1 MTEFETAVC
10 GIPCRVRVT
19 EWEPYCPPV
28 LRADPD
34 DSSEEEGGHGTWE
47 ILDRN
52 GNPAAWLAAKATD
65 ADHAR
70 ITTELLAAINY
81 QEHYE

>member
-19 EWEPYCPPV
+19 EWEPYCPAV

-52 GNPAAWLAAKATD
+52 GRPAPWLERK
-65 ADHAR
+65 
-70 ITTELLAAINY
+70 ITGQELAQL
-81 QEHYE
+81 EHEIYNHMENDNDDY

>member
-1 MTEFETAVC
+1 MTEFESSVC

-19 EWEPYCPPV
+19 AWEPYCPPV

-34 DSSEEEGGHGTWE
+34 DSAEEEGGHGIWE

-52 GNPAAWLAAKATD
+52 GRPAPWLERK
-65 ADHAR
+65 
-70 ITTELLAAINY
+70 ITEQELAQL
-81 QEHYE
+81 EHEIYNHMENDNDDY